1 MESKLSKNTQ
11 SDHQELSKSLEKW
24 KIGLKWRHPILQE
37 NFYRKLEAPLNKEDA
52 QSKLK
57 CHKEAVEDFI
67 LQLRMIECEMDLL
80 IDTDTNEVIPYRTAE
95 YEECQHKKL
104 KLLQGQRFN
113 QNASSAYSYY
123 LEKLENKV

>member
-1 MESKLSKNTQ
+1 M
-11 SDHQELSKSLEKW
+11 
-24 KIGLKWRHPILQE
+24 QE
-37 NFYRKLEAPLNKEDA
+37 NFYRKLDPPLNKEDA

-67 LQLRMIECEMDLL
+67 LQLKMVQCEMDLL
-80 IDTDTNEVIPYRTAE
+80 IDKDTNEVIPYRTAE